1 MKFLVALI
9 LACTLQLATAADT
22 AVQEIEKIVQQFQR
36 NIIDKDAAALGALFL
51 EKDNSWLTVLS
62 DEVYQ
67 AAKAKKG
74 GDVPR
79 VRPSTYGS
87 FVKFVGES
95 KRPVE
100 EKFYNVKI
108 HTNGYVATVYFDFD
122 FIDNGK
128 VVNKGA
134 ESWHMVRTNEGWKIS
149 SMIYSIGD

>member
-1 MKFLVALI
+1 MKLLVGLV

-62 DEVYQ
+62 DERYE
-67 AAKAKKG
+67 ALKAKHG
-74 GDVPR
+74 EIPR
-79 VRPSTYGS
+79 VRPSTYGA
-87 FVKFVGES
+87 FVKSIGES
-95 KRPVE
+95 KTPVE

-122 FIDNGK
+122 FLDNGR

-134 ESWHMVRTNEGWKIS
+134 ESWHMVRTGEGWKIS
-149 SMIYSIGD
+149 SMIFSVGR